1 MALGRE
7 GTLLQILPC
16 LVPCSHYWT
25 WKCDHWPG
33 GRNWIRSCFAHVGMT
48 ASDEEARNQVLLA
61 LPFRPL
67 VQTAFSSFEF
77 QRHNVLA
84 KNSPVS
90 SIAL

>member
-7 GTLLQILPC
+7 GTLLQSLPC
-16 LVPCSHYWT
+16 LVPCSHCRT
-25 WKCDHWPG
+25 WKRDHWPDR
-33 GRNWIRSCFAHVGMT
+33 RNWISSCFARVGMT

-84 KNSPVS
+84 KNSPIS
-90 SIAL
+90 LMAL